1 MDQIIVWLYKMKTDD
16 MQVFFTMFKNSMKRC
31 YALLGESAFSKE
43 SSRHIINKPLFI
55 CWSVILGYRNIDLK
69 LLESKR
75 KEAVKLQNQFFCE
88 GEYYNAIT
96 YSTTT
101 RRNILLQF
109 EAVERILEELS
120 L

>member
-1 MDQIIVWLYKMKTDD
+1 MK
-16 MQVFFTMFKNSMKRC
+16 KC

-69 LLESKR
+69 LLETKR
-75 KEAVKLQNQFFCE
+75 EEAVRLQHQYFSE
-88 GEYYNAIT
+88 GEYYDAIT

-101 RRNILLQF
+101 RRNIRLQF
-109 EAVERILEELS
+109 EAVECILEELS